1 MTPKEAPPCAVGEFH
16 IDQEKG
22 LPSGANLCL
31 YRHAAEAG
39 TQLTNEGQIGAVGP
53 GGLDQQ
59 LNAML
64 IHLEEGPLR
73 LLTRAIDLSSRF
85 LGPDR

>member
-1 MTPKEAPPCAVGEFH
+1 MR
-16 IDQEKG
+16 
-22 LPSGANLCL
+22 GANLGL
-31 YRHAAEAG
+31 YRHAAQVG

-59 LNAML
+59 LDAML

-73 LLTRAIDLSSRF
+73 LLSRAIDLCSRF
-85 LGPDR
+85 WGPGR